1 MAYLSILREFVKIQA
16 RICFWSLPPHRLYS
30 TSEFHHFCIV
40 VYTQNVM
47 IDSCQNHLPL
57 SSITSQRRRTAIYL
71 RIANANSSTQ
81 FGCIF
86 WTMSSLR
93 LTEMELLSDVMMG
106 YFAVSTL
113 ESLHILQII
122 RKSKHTCIFTLY
134 ELNFLNRILLATIR
148 DNGSSPCPRCYVPR
162 ASFGRLGFVSDILSR
177 LSHAHNYLHSKIRS
191 ARHLI
196 YQCGKAIKSVAVE
209 RILKEYSLVPTLV
222 SLAR

>member
-1 MAYLSILREFVKIQA
+1 MAYLSILREFVKIQVC
-16 RICFWSLPPHRLYS
+16 ICFWSLSPHRLYS
-30 TSEFHHFCIV
+30 ISKFYHFCVV
-40 VYTQNVM
+40 VYTQNII

-71 RIANANSSTQ
+71 HIANANSSTQ
-81 FGCIF
+81 FGCIS
-86 WTMSSLR
+86 WTMNSSR
-93 LTEMELLSDVMMG
+93 LTETELLSDVTMG

-113 ESLHILQII
+113 ESLHIRQII
-122 RKSKHTCIFTLY
+122 RKSEHTRIFTLY
-134 ELNFLNRILLATIR
+134 ELNFFNRILLATIR

-177 LSHAHNYLHSKIRS
+177 LSHARNYLQSKIRS

-196 YQCGKAIKSVAVE
+196 YQCGKAIKSVAIE

-222 SLAR
+222 SSAL